1 MPIAGISG
9 EIGLRHDSVIDRN
22 RQESAL
28 EKRDHVCFP
37 THRVNPSSSPRTAYT
52 LSGMPN
58 EMLSGSLPFKGG
70 YEQSVIHATM
80 SHDPESLTGVRK
92 DIPRELVVDR
102 FGEIIAS
109 SEWRLETPGQFV
121 SPNQPLLLRYPR

>member
-1 MPIAGISG
+1 MA
-9 EIGLRHDSVIDRN
+9 
-22 RQESAL
+22 
-28 EKRDHVCFP
+28 
-37 THRVNPSSSPRTAYT
+37 
-52 LSGMPN
+52 N

-92 DIPRELVVDR
+92 DIPREPVVDR

-109 SEWRLETPGQFV
+109 SEWQLETPGQSV